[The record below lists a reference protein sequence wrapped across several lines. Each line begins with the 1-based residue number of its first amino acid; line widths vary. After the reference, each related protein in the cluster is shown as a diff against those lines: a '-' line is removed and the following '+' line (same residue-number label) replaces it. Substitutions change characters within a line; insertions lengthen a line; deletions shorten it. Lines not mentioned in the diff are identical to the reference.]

1 MFSLSPQSSS
11 INQSVTHSVNQLVS
25 IGTPNVYIGESMVDI
40 SVSSG
45 FYAIFH
51 QPSFARLALGSCEP
65 VLDSDKA
72 EPLTMY
78 I

>member
-1 MFSLSPQSSS
+1 
-11 INQSVTHSVNQLVS
+11 
-25 IGTPNVYIGESMVDI
+25 MVDI

-45 FYAIFH
+45 VYAIFH
-51 QPSFARLALGSCEP
+51 QPAFARLALGYCEP
-65 VLDSDKA
+65 VLGSDKA